1 MFAVVAVK
9 LVAGQVIAPWVNLA
23 TRTFNNGNNMK
34 KVKATIITI
43 TLTLLT
49 GLVLA
54 HSGATGI
61 VKQRMDAMS
70 EMGDRS
76 KQVADMFK
84 GKVPFEKQVVEDA
97 AGDFVKHGSE
107 MIDLFPDTEAS
118 RTGSSTEAL
127 PAIWEDWDNFTA
139 LVEKFVD
146 DSHVLQTTLSETDD
160 PKALRVAFFKA
171 TKSCSSCHKQ
181 FRRPKD

>member
-1 MFAVVAVK
+1 MLLKRTPYNAAIVT
-9 LVAGQVIAPWVNLA
+9 IA
-23 TRTFNNGNNMK
+23 
-34 KVKATIITI
+34 
-43 TLTLLT
+43 LTLLT
-49 GLVLA
+49 GLALA

-61 VKQRMDAMS
+61 VKKRMDAMS

-84 GKVPFEKQVVEDA
+84 GKVPFDKQVVEKA
-97 AGDFVKHGSE
+97 ASDFVKHGSE
-107 MIDLFPDTEAS
+107 MIDLFPDTKAS

-127 PAIWEDWDNFTA
+127 PVIWENWDDFGA

-146 DSHVLQTTLSETDD
+146 GSKMLQVTLAETDD

>member
-1 MFAVVAVK
+1 
-9 LVAGQVIAPWVNLA
+9 
-23 TRTFNNGNNMK
+23 MK
-34 KVKATIITI
+34 IYHATIVTI

-61 VKQRMDAMS
+61 VKKRMDAMS
-70 EMGDRS
+70 ELGDRS

-84 GKVPFEKQVVEDA
+84 GKVPFEKQVVEEA

-127 PAIWEDWDNFTA
+127 PAVWEDWDDFSV

-146 DSHVLQTTLSETDD
+146 DSQVLQTTLTETDN
-160 PKALRVAFFKA
+160 PKPIKVAFFKA